1 MPQLTCEVGNF
12 TRVTSLLTG
21 VRCLSSGPIALI
33 GIGVATVLTGQFV
46 QLWSG
51 NTASAALQIVGT
63 CSMASNTYTPFPVAL
78 PSGLTYQVTNEDVD
92 LTIYWMPT

>member
-1 MPQLTCEVGNF
+1 MPQMTSQAGNF
-12 TRVTSLLTG
+12 TRVTALLTG
-21 VRCLSSGPIALI
+21 LQCLTSGPIALI

-51 NTASAALQIVGT
+51 NTASAALPVLGT
-63 CSMASNTYTPFPVAL
+63 CSMASNTYTPIPAVL
-78 PSGLTYQVTNEDVD
+78 PGGLTYQVTNEDVD